1 MIHKDRVMNFKT
13 YSTRAGITLMEVLIS
28 IGILAV
34 GLTAVITIIPA
45 AGSQARK
52 ALTETN
58 KANTGL
64 AALNDAITRGIL
76 AIPTDPPFV
85 IDSNNPYVDADQDGE
100 NDKDQSGNPLYFW
113 PSAGLPLQSLA
124 GLSGIAADEV
134 FRSLDDVVYTLDY
147 SGQDGPPQPTFYFN
161 DKDGSGERE
170 DEDKNGNGQL
180 DTNEDT
186 NKDGYLNTAEPG
198 QPRAPEKAEK
208 ILSEGVYSWLATLV
222 PKDAENYLLS
232 VVSFHRRDM
241 TAPVFRQVTGTSGD
255 NSISFSWDGSKSSFR
270 DTFPRGGVVLLHD
283 DGGTPDD
290 GSAESIADDSW
301 EWRRILFPALDD
313 KNNTDAS
320 DNVGQLMFDA
330 DVSATVGTKNV
341 YAFKGAVGVAER
353 VVRLEGTSPWTQ

>member
-1 MIHKDRVMNFKT
+1 MIFKT

-45 AGSQARK
+45 AGSQAQK

-58 KANTGL
+58 KANVGL

-76 AIPTDPPFV
+76 AIPTAPPFV
-85 IDSNNPYVDADQDGE
+85 IDPNNPYLDADQDGE
-100 NDKDQSGNPLYFW
+100 NDKDQSGNLLYFW
-113 PSAGLPLQSLA
+113 PRAGLSLQMLA
-124 GLSGIAADEV
+124 GLSGIAADDV
-134 FRSLDDVVYTLDY
+134 FRSQDDVSYTLEN
-147 SGQDGPPQPTFYFN
+147 SGQDGP
-161 DKDGSGERE
+161 
-170 DEDKNGNGQL
+170 
-180 DTNEDT
+180 
-186 NKDGYLNTAEPG
+186 AEPVFYTNDLK
-198 QPRAPEKAEK
+198 RA
-208 ILSEGVYSWLATLV
+208 SEGAYSWLATLV
-222 PKDAENYLLS
+222 PKDAEKDAENYLLS

-255 NSISFSWDGSKSSFR
+255 NSISFSWDNSKSSFR
-270 DTFPRGGVVLLHD
+270 EAFPRGGVVLLHN

-290 GSAESIADDSW
+290 GSAVSLADDSW
-301 EWRRILFPALDD
+301 EWRRILFPSLDD